1 MVDVRLQQAPV
12 VVSFARAG
20 QPVAGVLGFYAG
32 GSLASGD
39 FQPGRSDLDL
49 VAVIVAEL
57 HGRQRRQLM
66 TLHQ

>member
-1 MVDVRLQQAPV
+1 
-12 VVSFARAG
+12 
-20 QPVAGVLGFYAG
+20 
-32 GSLASGD
+32 LASGD

-49 VAVIVAEL
+49 VAVIAAEL

>member
-1 MVDVRLQQAPV
+1 VRF
-12 VVSFARAG
+12 SR
-20 QPVAGVLGFYAG
+20 VAGVLGFYAG

-49 VAVIVAEL
+49 VAVIAAEL